1 MISSVIKFPTQLITR
16 GNDLKFNLSLRE
28 CFEQYLLPDMT
39 DAPQGTLSIYLT
51 TLNHWETRT
60 SNPPIGEITNEVLR
74 DFKQS
79 FIRQGYSPESIKKYW
94 RHIRPILRRVGP
106 QIQGNPLG
114 EGIID
119 RVPYMSPPK
128 NKTIK
133 IPRIVT
139 EDELNAVYHAC
150 KIAKWPKVES
160 PALMWKLALV
170 IFYNC
175 GPRTQDVFRRL
186 RWENVDLENRRISFI
201 SQKRSKLQGIPFQE
215 LVGLHLEAVYHG
227 QDPGETVLRA
237 TKCNRSLYA
246 QWKAIQD
253 KAGIRNYI
261 EFRDLRETCNSLL
274 NAAVPGANAGKWVL
288 GHGGSGVNELYY
300 HNPTPEVLQA
310 VENLKQPE
318 AFWSILE

>member
-1 MISSVIKFPTQLITR
+1 MITSVIKFPSQLVTR
-16 GNDLKFNLSLRE
+16 GDDLKYSLRLRD
-28 CFEQYLLPDMT
+28 CFEQYVLPDMN
-39 DAPQGTLSIYLT
+39 DAPHGTLSIYLT
-51 TLNHWETRT
+51 TLNHWEART
-60 SNPPIGEITNEVLR
+60 NNPPIGEITNEVLR
-74 DFKQS
+74 DFKQT
-79 FIRQGYSPESIKKYW
+79 FQKQGYSAETIKKYW

-119 RVPYMSPPK
+119 RVPYMAPPK
-128 NKTIK
+128 NNTVK

-139 EDELNAVYHAC
+139 EDELNAVYQAC
-150 KIAKWPKVES
+150 KVAKWPRVES
-160 PALMWKLALV
+160 PALMWRLALV

-227 QDPGETVLRA
+227 QHPSETVLRA

-253 KAGIRNYI
+253 EAGIRNYI

-300 HNPTPEVLQA
+300 HNPTPEVLLA

-318 AFWSILE
+318 SFWSILE